1 MLYATID
8 KKLWCTQVP
17 MRWDKVQAMFQHL
30 NRMTWGYQLE
40 FASSMFNLP
49 EHPPIQAR
57 LIKWESHGRPSNN
70 RTVLVETTE
79 PEQMQA
85 ALFMLINEAEA
96 QTKAQDVQKVWL

>member
-1 MLYATID
+1 MLYAAID
-8 KKLWCTQVP
+8 KQLWGTQVP
-17 MRWDKVQAMFQHL
+17 MRWDRVQGMFQHL
-30 NRMTWGYQLE
+30 NRMTWGYTLE
-40 FASSMFNLP
+40 FAAPMFNLP

-96 QTKAQDVQKVWL
+96 QAKAQGV

>member
-8 KKLWCTQVP
+8 KKLWGVYVP
-17 MRWDKVQAMFQHL
+17 MRWDKVQVMFQHL
-30 NRMTWGYQLE
+30 NRMTWGYTLE

-57 LIKWESHGRPSNN
+57 LIHWESSFPAASKRV
-70 RTVLVETTE
+70 VLVETTE
-79 PEQMQA
+79 PEQMEA

-96 QTKAQDVQKVWL
+96 QAKAQGVQKVWL